1 MGSNFSIPYI
11 KAVNI
16 QKNLKKLFYKKSAI
30 VEKYF
35 S

>member
-16 QKNLKKLFYKKSAI
+16 QKNLKKLFYKKVL

>member
-1 MGSNFSIPYI
+1 MVSNFSIPYI

-16 QKNLKKLFYKKSAI
+16 QKNLKKLFYKNVL

>member
-16 QKNLKKLFYKKSAI
+16 QKNLKKLFYKKVL
-30 VEKYF
+30 VEKCEK
-35 S
+35 